1 MAIGSVLNFDIQQD
15 SLELY
20 KIFADMEVVK
30 ESLGTSLF
38 SLSLSLSL
46 SLYLIFFHFFLHFF
60 CLFNLINHLHVGIE
74 EYCLSQTS
82 LEQVFLRFALE
93 QEDEEEGVHK

>member
-38 SLSLSLSL
+38 SLSISFSF
-46 SLYLIFFHFFLHFF
+46 IFFLHFF

-93 QEDEEEGVHK
+93 QEDEEDTFVHK

>member
-38 SLSLSLSL
+38 SLFHFLS
-46 SLYLIFFHFFLHFF
+46 FFLHLFY
-60 CLFNLINHLHVGIE
+60 LFNLINHLHVGIE